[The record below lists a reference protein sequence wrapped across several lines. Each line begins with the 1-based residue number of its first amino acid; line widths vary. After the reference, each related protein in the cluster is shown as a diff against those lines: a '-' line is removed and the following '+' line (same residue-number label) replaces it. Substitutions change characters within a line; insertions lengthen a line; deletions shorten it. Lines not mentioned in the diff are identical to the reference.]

1 MLPNEFGFG
10 HSVIWLGLGREKA
23 LESRNEIDTRPV
35 LVYAR
40 QTKPT
45 EPQVK
50 TENFKRG
57 GSELCRIALPV
68 VTVIHFLRHSVMSPS
83 INRVVLNILTPI

>member
-35 LVYAR
+35 LVYTR

-50 TENFKRG
+50 TENFKPPIEVALNFV
-57 GSELCRIALPV
+57 ELHYPL
-68 VTVIHFLRHSVMSPS
+68 SQ
-83 INRVVLNILTPI
+83 

>member
-35 LVYAR
+35 LVYTR

-50 TENFKRG
+50 TENFKPPI
-57 GSELCRIALPV
+57 EVALNFVESHYP
-68 VTVIHFLRHSVMSPS
+68 LSQ
-83 INRVVLNILTPI
+83 